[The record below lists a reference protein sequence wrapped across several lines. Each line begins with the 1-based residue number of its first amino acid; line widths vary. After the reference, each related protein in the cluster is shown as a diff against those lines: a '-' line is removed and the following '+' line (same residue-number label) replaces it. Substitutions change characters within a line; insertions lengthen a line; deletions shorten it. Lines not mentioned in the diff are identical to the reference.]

1 MKRLLPAPAEKAI
14 PLEALRAPSR
24 EATGPGLRPAQYPLS
39 WLTWAG
45 QRTPSGPP
53 PPSFRI

>member
-1 MKRLLPAPAEKAI
+1 MKRLLPAPAEEAI

-45 QRTPSGPP
+45 Q
-53 PPSFRI
+53 